1 MKHSLRFA
9 LAACLVCAYAASAED
24 ATDKN
29 LVPNRGF
36 EQSVADE
43 GSVPTDWVPF
53 TSKNVIIVT
62 SGAAKHSG
70 EQSLRISAQRIP
82 NAFQGVNFT
91 NSVNAGSRYTFSAY
105 VMNDK
110 NDPLKNTATGML
122 VIEWKSADDKE
133 MSRTLSKMWDPGLSK
148 LRWEQISINNAEP
161 PKGAV
166 SATFG
171 IHFCDGKSGASGS
184 VFVDDVML
192 IEK

>member
-1 MKHSLRFA
+1 MGKD
-9 LAACLVCAYAASAED
+9 E
-24 ATDKN
+24 AT
-29 LVPNRGF
+29 R
-36 EQSVADE
+36 Q
-43 GSVPTDWVPF
+43 
-53 TSKNVIIVT
+53 VIDV
-62 SGAAKHSG
+62 SGD
-70 EQSLRISAQRIP
+70 
-82 NAFQGVNFT
+82 GVN
-91 NSVNAGSRYTFSAY
+91 NSGPPADQQRDAAIAEGITINGLPIIT
-105 VMNDK
+105 ME
-110 NDPLKNTATGML
+110 LKNTATGML